1 MKLITIKFSL
11 FLILYFNYSC
21 AQNYS
26 SKLNDLKKLE
36 PVEVNKD
43 SIHKAYFAS
52 GCFWCVEAIYESLKG
67 VEEVISGYS
76 GGFTSY
82 PTYNLVNTE
91 TTGHAETVEII
102 YNPNIISYRELVDVY
117 FGSQNIEQI
126 NGQGPDQGSQ
136 YRSIIFFQNLKEKQ
150 IAENK
155 IKHIEENLS
164 LNVAA
169 ELYPFQKFWIAE
181 GYHQDF
187 KKNNKNNIYIIKVS
201 NPRYEKFSN
210 SFNHLI
216 EKN

>member
-1 MKLITIKFSL
+1 MKLLSIKFTL
-11 FLILYFNYSC
+11 FIILYFNYSC

-26 SKLNDLKKLE
+26 SKLNDLKNLE
-36 PVEVNKD
+36 PLEVNND

-67 VEEVISGYS
+67 VKEVISGYS
-76 GGFTSY
+76 GGFTNY

-102 YNPNIISYRELVDVY
+102 YNPNLISYSELVDVY

-136 YRSIIFFQNLKEKQ
+136 YRSIIFFQNQKEKK
-150 IAENK
+150 IAKNK
-155 IKHIEENLS
+155 IKYIKENLS

-187 KKNNKNNIYIIKVS
+187 KKNNQNNIYIIKVS
-201 NPRYEKFSN
+201 NPRFEKFSN

>member
-11 FLILYFNYSC
+11 FLILYFNYGC

-36 PVEVNKD
+36 PVEVNND

-102 YNPNIISYRELVDVY
+102 YNPNIISYSELVDVY

-201 NPRYEKFSN
+201 NPRFEKFSN

>member
-11 FLILYFNYSC
+11 FIILYFNYSC

-26 SKLNDLKKLE
+26 SKLNDLKKLD
-36 PVEVNKD
+36 PVEVNND
-43 SIHKAYFAS
+43 SIHKAYLAS

-67 VEEVISGYS
+67 VKEVISGYS

-91 TTGHAETVEII
+91 TTGHTETVEII
-102 YNPNIISYRELVDVY
+102 YNPNIISYSELVDVY

-136 YRSIIFFQNLKEKQ
+136 YRSIIFFQNQKEKK
-150 IAENK
+150 IAKNK
-155 IKHIEENLS
+155 IKYIKENMS

-187 KKNNKNNIYIIKVS
+187 KKNNENNIYIIKIS
-201 NPRYEKFSN
+201 NPRFEKFSN

>member
-21 AQNYS
+21 AQNHS

-36 PVEVNKD
+36 PVEVNND

-102 YNPNIISYRELVDVY
+102 YNPNIISYSELVDVY

-150 IAENK
+150 IAGNK

-187 KKNNKNNIYIIKVS
+187 KKNNKNNMYIIKVS

>member
-11 FLILYFNYSC
+11 FIILYFNYSC

-26 SKLNDLKKLE
+26 SKLNNLKNLE
-36 PVEVNKD
+36 PVEVNND

-67 VEEVISGYS
+67 VKEVISGYS
-76 GGFTSY
+76 GGFTNY

-102 YNPNIISYRELVDVY
+102 YNPNIISYSELVDVY

-201 NPRYEKFSN
+201 NPRFEKFSN

>member
-1 MKLITIKFSL
+1 MKLLSIKFTL
-11 FLILYFNYSC
+11 FIILYFNYSC

-26 SKLNDLKKLE
+26 SKLNDLKNLE
-36 PVEVNKD
+36 PLEVNND

-67 VEEVISGYS
+67 VKEVISGYS
-76 GGFTSY
+76 GGFTNY

-102 YNPNIISYRELVDVY
+102 YNPNIISYSELVDVY

-136 YRSIIFFQNLKEKQ
+136 YRSIIFFQNQKEKK
-150 IAENK
+150 IAKNK
-155 IKHIEENLS
+155 IKYIKENLS

-187 KKNNKNNIYIIKVS
+187 KKNNQNNIYIIKVS
-201 NPRYEKFSN
+201 NPRFEKFSN

>member
-1 MKLITIKFSL
+1 MKLLSIKFTL
-11 FLILYFNYSC
+11 FIILYFNYSC

-26 SKLNDLKKLE
+26 SKLNDLKNLE
-36 PVEVNKD
+36 PLEVNND

-67 VEEVISGYS
+67 VKEVISGYS
-76 GGFTSY
+76 GGFTNY

-102 YNPNIISYRELVDVY
+102 YNPNIISYSELVDVY

-201 NPRYEKFSN
+201 NPRFEKFSN